1 MKPLKI
7 QNCMSSTVCK
17 TKDQESEVSKGDA
30 NQKKQGQ
37 WRVF

>member
-1 MKPLKI
+1 
-7 QNCMSSTVCK
+7 MSSTVCK